1 MIYIS
6 DNKNRKI
13 RFSDERK
20 IHLEENHP
28 EMNNQLDKIEE
39 TLTSPDIII
48 KSKTDLT
55 VELFYKYYSVT
66 PVSAKYLC
74 VITKFADGDNFIITA
89 YFTDKIKKGK
99 LIWKKK

>member
-13 RFSDERK
+13 RFSEERK

-39 TLTSPDIII
+39 T
-48 KSKTDLT
+48 
-55 VELFYKYYSVT
+55 
-66 PVSAKYLC
+66 
-74 VITKFADGDNFIITA
+74 
-89 YFTDKIKKGK
+89 
-99 LIWKKK
+99 